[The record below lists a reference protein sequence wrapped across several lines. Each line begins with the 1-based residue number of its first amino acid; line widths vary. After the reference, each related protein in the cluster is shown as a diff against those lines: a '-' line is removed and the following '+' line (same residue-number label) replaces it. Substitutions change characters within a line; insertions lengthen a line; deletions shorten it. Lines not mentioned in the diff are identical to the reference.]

1 MLANIPATQTVIE
14 IKQPGGPEVLV
25 PATRPVPEP
34 KAGEVLIRI
43 AGAGVNRADCLQRM
57 GRYPMPPGAPDI
69 PGLECSGTVVKLG
82 DGVTEWKNGDQVCA
96 LMIGD
101 GYGEYAA
108 VPAMQCLPVPA
119 GVSLVDAGGLPETFC
134 TVWTNVFERMHLRSG
149 ETFLI
154 QGGSSGIGITSIQL
168 AKAFGCKVLATAG
181 SDAKCAACRDF
192 GADVAINY
200 RTQDFVAVG
209 KEFTDGRGVD
219 AILDMVGGDYI
230 PREIELLAREGR
242 LCFVALMAGTK
253 VEADFGAIQRKHLT
267 VTGSTLRS
275 RSVAEKAAIV
285 AALREKVW
293 PLWDAGKLRPFTYR
307 QFPLREAAEAHRSD
321 GEQPA
326 HRQDPAGALIVAG
339 LVDYASLTHPT
350 RSPHAVPVG
359 WVSAA
364 SPIIRQPA
372 LPCFRHPQK
381 PRSGAASSSALPPR
395 QSARV
400 CRPPRTCR

>member
-1 MLANIPATQTVIE
+1 MEGPVLIANIPATQTVIE

-34 KAGEVLIRI
+34 MSGEMLIRI

-108 VPAMQCLPVPA
+108 VPAVQCLPVPE

-149 ETFLI
+149 ETFVI

-209 KEFTDGRGVD
+209 KEATGGRGVD

-253 VEADFGAIQRKHLT
+253 VEADFGAVQRKHLT

-293 PLWDAGKLRPFTYR
+293 PLWGAGKLRPFTYR
-307 QFPLREAAEAHRSD
+307 QFPLREAAEAHQLMESSQHI
-321 GEQPA
+321 GKI
-326 HRQDPAGALIVAG
+326 L
-339 LVDYASLTHPT
+339 LVP
-350 RSPHAVPVG
+350 
-359 WVSAA
+359 
-364 SPIIRQPA
+364 
-372 LPCFRHPQK
+372 
-381 PRSGAASSSALPPR
+381 
-395 QSARV
+395 
-400 CRPPRTCR
+400 